1 MDRAL
6 KQRLIGAA
14 VLVAIAVIFLPMLVK
29 GPAPVSGAADVSLE
43 VPAAPKDG
51 FETRDLPLGAPGQVP
66 AGGVAGM
73 TETPATGAP
82 QPASTLEPASTPA
95 TAAGDYAVNFGH
107 YGTSADA
114 DRMVAALGQSQLQ
127 AYAEPSTLN
136 GRSAWRVRLGPYAS
150 RAEAEAARL
159 RALHVTDKVNAS
171 VVALNADVASA
182 STAAATPPAAV
193 TTAPLPPAPRTT
205 ETAAPAPKPVAVAD
219 AKPAPTPAKPV
230 QPEPKPAA
238 APKPATP
245 VATAPKPE
253 PKPVAKAAET
263 QPAEPKPAPKPAAS
277 NVGFAV
283 QLGAFADAAAANAL
297 RDKARAAGLSA
308 FTETIKTAEGPRTRV
323 RIGPVADRADAEKL
337 RAQAQ
342 SKLGVGGM
350 VRPHP

>member
-29 GPAPVSGAADVSLE
+29 GPAPVSGAADVSLD
-43 VPAAPKDG
+43 VPTPPQDG

-73 TETPATGAP
+73 SDAPVAGAS
-82 QPASTLEPASTPA
+82 QPAAAAIEPASTPA
-95 TAAGDYAVNFGH
+95 TAAGDFAVNFGH
-107 YGTSADA
+107 YGSSADA
-114 DRMVAALGQSQLQ
+114 DRMVAALAQSQLK
-127 AYAEPSTLN
+127 AYAEPATLN
-136 GRSAWRVRLGPYAS
+136 GRSAWRVRLGPYAG

-159 RALHVTDKVNAS
+159 RALHVSDKVNAS
-171 VVALNADVASA
+171 VIALNAGADVAPA
-182 STAAATPPAAV
+182 ATTAATPPAAV
-193 TTAPLPPAPRTT
+193 TTAPLPPAPGTA
-205 ETAAPAPKPVAVAD
+205 ESAAPTPKPVQVAE
-219 AKPAPTPAKPV
+219 AKPAPTPAPAK
-230 QPEPKPAA
+230 PEPKPAAPVA

-245 VATAPKPE
+245 VAAAPKPE
-253 PKPVAKAAET
+253 PKPAEAA
-263 QPAEPKPAPKPAAS
+263 PKPAPKPAAS

-283 QLGAFADAAAANAL
+283 QLGAFADPAAATAL

-323 RIGPVADRADAEKL
+323 RVGPVADRADAEKL

-342 SKLGVGGM
+342 AKLGVGGM

>member
-14 VLVAIAVIFLPMLVK
+14 VLVAIAVIFLTMLVK
-29 GPAPVSGAADVSLE
+29 GPAPVSGAADVSLD
-43 VPAAPKDG
+43 VPTPPQDG

-73 TETPATGAP
+73 SDAPVAGAS
-82 QPASTLEPASTPA
+82 QPAAAAIEPASTPA
-95 TAAGDYAVNFGH
+95 TAAGDFAVNFGH
-107 YGTSADA
+107 YGSSADA
-114 DRMVAALGQSQLQ
+114 DRMVAALAQSQLK
-127 AYAEPSTLN
+127 AYAEPATLN
-136 GRSAWRVRLGPYAS
+136 GRSAWRVRLGPYAG

-159 RALHVTDKVNAS
+159 RALHVSDKVNAS
-171 VVALNADVASA
+171 VVALNAGADVAPA
-182 STAAATPPAAV
+182 ATTAATPPAAV
-193 TTAPLPPAPRTT
+193 TTAPLPPAPRTA
-205 ETAAPAPKPVAVAD
+205 EAAAPAPKPMQVQVAE
-219 AKPAPTPAKPV
+219 AKPAPTPAPAK
-230 QPEPKPAA
+230 PEPKPAAPVA

-245 VATAPKPE
+245 VAAAPKPE
-253 PKPVAKAAET
+253 PKPAEAA
-263 QPAEPKPAPKPAAS
+263 PKPAPKPAAS

-283 QLGAFADAAAANAL
+283 QLGAFADPAAATAL

-323 RIGPVADRADAEKL
+323 PVAPVADRADAEKL

-342 SKLGVGGM
+342 AKLGVGGM

>member
-73 TETPATGAP
+73 TETPATGAS

-182 STAAATPPAAV
+182 SISAATPPAAV
-193 TTAPLPPAPRTT
+193 TTAPLPPAPRTN
-205 ETAAPAPKPVAVAD
+205 EIAVAPAPKPVAVAD

-230 QPEPKPAA
+230 QPEPKASA

-245 VATAPKPE
+245 VATTAKQE
-253 PKPVAKAAET
+253 PKPVAKPVEAV
-263 QPAEPKPAPKPAAS
+263 PKPAPKPAAS

-283 QLGAFADAAAANAL
+283 QLGAFADPAAANAL

>member
-29 GPAPVSGAADVSLE
+29 GPAPVSGAADVSLD
-43 VPAAPKDG
+43 VPTPPQDG

-73 TETPATGAP
+73 SDAPVAGAS
-82 QPASTLEPASTPA
+82 QPAAAIEPASTPA
-95 TAAGDYAVNFGH
+95 TAAGDFAVNFGH
-107 YGTSADA
+107 YGSSADA
-114 DRMVAALGQSQLQ
+114 DRMVAALAQSQLK
-127 AYAEPSTLN
+127 AYAEPATLN
-136 GRSAWRVRLGPYAS
+136 GRSAWRVRLGPYAG

-159 RALHVTDKVNAS
+159 RALHVSDKVNAS
-171 VVALNADVASA
+171 VVALNAGADVAPA
-182 STAAATPPAAV
+182 ATTAATPPAAV
-193 TTAPLPPAPRTT
+193 TTAPLPPATRTA
-205 ETAAPAPKPVAVAD
+205 EAAAPVPKPMQVQVAE
-219 AKPAPTPAKPV
+219 AKPAPTPAPAK
-230 QPEPKPAA
+230 PEPKPAA
-238 APKPATP
+238 PVATPKPATP

-253 PKPVAKAAET
+253 PKPAEAA
-263 QPAEPKPAPKPAAS
+263 PKPAPKPAAS

-283 QLGAFADAAAANAL
+283 QLGAFADPAAATAL

-323 RIGPVADRADAEKL
+323 RVGPVADRADAEKL

-342 SKLGVGGM
+342 AKLGVGGM